1 MRMNR
6 ILFIAKKDIRF
17 ALRER
22 DTLLWLLIMPLIFFY
37 FIGTVTSGS
46 ANPDRID
53 AIAVKVPD
61 GAGLLAERLIS
72 RLQENRLRVVR
83 FDATGRA
90 LEPGGNSF
98 DDYSRQLTVPA
109 DFTDRVVA
117 GQASTLR
124 FSDSNGKISGDFD
137 KIRVQKATYTLL
149 ADFIASMHRSGEFT
163 SASVAA
169 LDTLEPAITL
179 EVSPAGR
186 RQKIPSGFEQ
196 SVPGIM
202 VMFTML
208 VLLTSGASQ
217 LFVDRE
223 QGHLRRLAAAPILRR
238 EIVLGK
244 WLGKLFLALIQIN
257 FAMLAGSLLFGVSW
271 GPNLPMV
278 LLVLAVWA
286 GFCASAAIV
295 MSNLARTQGQ
305 IVAIGVL
312 LSNLLAALSGCWW
325 PIEIT
330 PQWMQQL
337 QHFLPPGWTMN
348 ALHQFVNFQAEP
360 AVALPSLAALTGGA
374 LLLGIVGSRSLKYD

>member
-72 RLQENRLRVVR
+72 KLQENRLRVVR

-117 GQASTLR
+117 GQASTLL

-244 WLGKLFLALIQIN
+244 WLGKLFLALIQII

-348 ALHQFVNFQAEP
+348 ALHQLVNFQAEP